1 MQGKAPAGWPKN
13 RPVGLQFYLSVAPP
27 WGYGRPGVAK
37 KKARHFFYVSC
48 PIQPCAAYTT
58 YTTCV
63 PSATYTTDPPVLS
76 YVCSML
82 FALPVAL
89 QSYWYCY
96 SKEGIFLICVMSLV
110 FEGNTHR
117 TKEIV
122 EVEDEVR

>member
-1 MQGKAPAGWPKN
+1 MGAPGLPKK
-13 RPVGLQFYLSVAPP
+13 RHGTFFMFHVQSSHVQPTPP
-27 WGYGRPGVAK
+27 TLPAS
-37 KKARHFFYVSC
+37 HLL
-48 PIQPCAAYTT
+48 PTLPML
-58 YTTCV
+58 
-63 PSATYTTDPPVLS
+63 PVLS